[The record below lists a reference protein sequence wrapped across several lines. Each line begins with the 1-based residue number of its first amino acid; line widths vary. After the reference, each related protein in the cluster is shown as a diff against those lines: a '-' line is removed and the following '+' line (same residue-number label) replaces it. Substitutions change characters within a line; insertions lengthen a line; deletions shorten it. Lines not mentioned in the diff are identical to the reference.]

1 MGLVRIGT
9 GRDAAD
15 VSFATLFGAVTSQ
28 APIVSVSAVDDP
40 RNGFHLPHHSTE
52 SLSTSGIA
60 IT

>member
-1 MGLVRIGT
+1 
-9 GRDAAD
+9 